1 LIVGSSPSAAKGDP
15 TLGVVLLGCC
25 LSNGHGP
32 AVLVARCV
40 APLALILTTAGS
52 PIGFLW
58 YHVIGCGA
66 VVVLAWTSGDPTA
79 C

>member
-1 LIVGSSPSAAKGDP
+1 VGSSPSAAKSDP
-15 TLGVVLLGCC
+15 TLGVVLGGFF

-32 AVLVARCV
+32 AVVVARCV
-40 APLALILTTAGS
+40 APLAVVLTIAGS

>member
-1 LIVGSSPSAAKGDP
+1 MGSSHRVAKSDP
-15 TLGVVLLGCC
+15 TLGVVLVGVF
-25 LSNGHGP
+25 LSKGHGT
-32 AVLVARCV
+32 AVFVALCV
-40 APLALILTTAGS
+40 APLAVILTIACS